1 MKTLIGIFVLA
12 LALLAVPDRASAETI
27 FGLTTGN
34 QLFTFDSA
42 TPGSIS
48 APVPVTGLLPA
59 TTLVGIDFR
68 PVDQRLVGVGQV
80 GQAGGTGT
88 VYAIDPQT
96 GAATSINTGFT
107 LTGTAYGV
115 DFNPVPNA
123 LRIVSNAGQNLRIVN
138 GGTGTVNTDS
148 ALNPGT
154 PSVVGVV
161 GAAYS
166 NNFAGATMTTL
177 FDINNSGPATL
188 VTQGGPNGV
197 PSPNTGQL
205 FPVGSL
211 GVNTTDQVGFDIS
224 PNSGVAF
231 ASLTPV
237 GAPGSSL
244 YTINLGTGAATL
256 IGTIGNGSVPVQ
268 GLTVAVPEPASLGMG
283 VTAALLGLGLGLGC
297 AWRRRRVV

>member
-1 MKTLIGIFVLA
+1 MKILIGILA

-27 FGLTTGN
+27 VGLTTGN

-48 APVPVTGLLPA
+48 ALVPVTGLLPA

-68 PVDQRLVGVGQV
+68 PIDQRLVGV

-88 VYAIDPQT
+88 VYAIDSQT

-107 LTGTAYGV
+107 LAGTAFGV

-123 LRIVSNAGQNLRIVN
+123 LRIVSNTGQNLRIIN
-138 GGTGTVNTDS
+138 GGTGTVNTDTP
-148 ALNPGT
+148 LNPGT
-154 PSVVGVV
+154 PGVV

-166 NNFAGATMTTL
+166 NNFAGATVTTL
-177 FDINNSGPATL
+177 FDINSGSGTL

-197 PSPNTGQL
+197 PSPNLGQL
-205 FPVGSL
+205 FPVGPL
-211 GVNTTDQVGFDIS
+211 GVNTTDLVGFDIS

-268 GLTVAVPEPASLGMG
+268 GLTTAVPEPASLGMG
-283 VTAALLGLGLGLGC
+283 VTAALLGLGC